1 MTGIA
6 QLMVPVLA
14 KRLDLL
20 RQLVPRAH
28 TIALL
33 INPTNPFGDAER
45 REMQVAMQTLGLR
58 LYVVHATNK
67 DQIDD
72 AFATMMAEG
81 VSALLIGADVFS
93 FAWLVK
99 I

>member
-1 MTGIA
+1 MDT
-6 QLMVPVLA
+6 
-14 KRLDLL
+14 
-20 RQLVPRAH
+20 
-28 TIALL
+28 
-33 INPTNPFGDAER
+33 
-45 REMQVAMQTLGLR
+45 MQTLGLR